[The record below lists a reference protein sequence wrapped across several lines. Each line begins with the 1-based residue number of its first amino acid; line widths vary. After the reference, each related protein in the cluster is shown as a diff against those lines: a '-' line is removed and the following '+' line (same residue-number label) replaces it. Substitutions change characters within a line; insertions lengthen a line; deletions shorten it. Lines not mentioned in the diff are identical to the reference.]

1 MTKLESSD
9 VEHLEL
15 CNYCISDAYLI
26 NEIDRLDQQETCDHC
41 KNRNPVMSLLDMS
54 EILETAM
61 DGLYTP
67 TDANP
72 NFFQQMMMKDRESTY
87 EWEREG
93 ESTSDIAN
101 DIIGFGD
108 DKYGDYIQLILSDKH
123 ADWEMMKMGEPTPFD
138 DEYFY
143 ERKQVYPDG
152 MYREWRTFE
161 RIVHEESRYYS
172 AEAKAF
178 LDDIFDG
185 IGELTTRADEPVIK
199 LFGPAD
205 ANNILYRGRH
215 FFDHNDIVNAMA
227 EPDVIIGPP
236 PANKAASNR
245 MNAKGISVFYGATSI
260 DVAMAEIRPPV
271 GSTVIMGGFRPLRDL
286 RLLDLKALKDIP
298 MYGSLLDPKFLRS
311 AHRNHFFKSLVR
323 KMTQP
328 ANPDNSDSEYLTTQ
342 VVADYLLNVPDLNLD
357 GILFPSSQHSNG
369 GENVVLFHKSSRLQK
384 WDVVKGSTYTGD
396 KYRQYAD
403 DDFEFEPHVTIH
415 IPHDHKEKAALAL
428 AQQERL
434 KEMFGRKISTEGNED
449 GRMYRPVSHEPS
461 LSINPDDMSLHEIR
475 AINIDFY
482 GAAIERSTYTDSS
495 PLVPD
500 KKEAE
505 TIEDVF

>member
-1 MTKLESSD
+1 MAKLESND
-9 VEHLEL
+9 LETLEL
-15 CNYCISDAYLI
+15 CNHCITDAYLI
-26 NEIDRLDQQETCDHC
+26 DEMDRLNRQGACDLC
-41 KNRNPVMSLLDMS
+41 KNENPVMSLLEIS

-72 NFFQQMMMKDRESTY
+72 NFLQTMMLKDKESAY

-93 ESTSDIAN
+93 ELTTDIAN

-108 DKYGDYIQLILSDKH
+108 DKYGDYIQLILSNKH
-123 ADWEMMKMGEPTPFD
+123 TTRDRLKSGEPIPFD
-138 DEYFY
+138 DEWYY
-143 ERKQVYPDG
+143 ERKHVYPDG

-172 AEAKAF
+172 AEAKSF
-178 LDDIFDG
+178 LDEIFDS
-185 IGELTTRADEPVIK
+185 IGALTTRADQPVIK

-205 ANNILYRGRH
+205 VNNILYRGRH
-215 FFDHNDIVNAMA
+215 FFEHIDIVKAMA

-271 GSTVIMGGFRPLRDL
+271 GSTVVMGGFRPLRDL

-298 MYGSLLDPKFLRS
+298 MDGSLLDPKYIRG
-311 AHRNHFFKSLVR
+311 AYRNHFFKSLVR

-357 GILFPSSQHSNG
+357 GILFPSSQYSNG
-369 GENVVLFHKSSRLQK
+369 GENVVLFYKSSRLQK
-384 WDVVKGSTYTGD
+384 WEVVKDSKYTGD
-396 KYRQYAD
+396 KYQAYAED
-403 DDFEFEPHVTIH
+403 EYEFEPHVTIH
-415 IPHDHKEKAALAL
+415 LPHDHEEKAALAL
-428 AQQERL
+428 AEEERIRDL
-434 KEMFGRKISTEGNED
+434 FGRKISTKDNGD
-449 GRMYRPVSHEPS
+449 GRMYHPVKHEPS
-461 LSINPDDMSLHEIR
+461 LSLNADDMSMHEVR
-475 AINIDFY
+475 AINIDFN
-482 GAAIERSTYTDSS
+482 AAPIERRTYTDRS
-495 PLVPD
+495 PLIPGGKV
-500 KKEAE
+500 AE
-505 TIEDVF
+505 TVEDTF